1 MNIRVDSG
9 AVADHASEDRA
20 VHGTGRRMP
29 REGDVIASRRTARA
43 DLYAIS
49 IVPLTAHTMTRRY
62 TEAVQAVR
70 ALARGLHVDG
80 WFTCDHTHFT
90 RIVAFRQ

>member
-1 MNIRVDSG
+1 
-9 AVADHASEDRA
+9 
-20 VHGTGRRMP
+20 MP
-29 REGDVIASRRTARA
+29 REGDVLASRGTARA

-49 IVPLTAHTMTRRY
+49 IVPRSAHMTTRRY

-80 WFTCDHTHFT
+80 WFSCDHTHFT
-90 RIVAFRQ
+90 RIAEFRP